1 MSWKLY
7 IDSREKSALDFC
19 DGSMDKGS
27 GWGNGYGNGYD
38 DGDGDG
44 WGSGWS
50 SFGYGRSDGWGSG
63 WGSYGR
69 TGNGDGTSA
78 SEWT

>member
-1 MSWKLY
+1 MNWKLY
-7 IDSREKSALDFC
+7 IDSLEKIALDFC
-19 DGSMDKGS
+19 DGSMDKGG
-27 GWGNGYGNGYD
+27 GWGNGCGNGYD

>member
-7 IDSREKSALDFC
+7 IDSREKIALDLC
-19 DGSMDKGS
+19 DGSMDKGG

-44 WGSGWS
+44 WGSGWA

-63 WGSYGR
+63 WASYGR
-69 TGNGDGTSA
+69 AGNGDGTSA